1 MPSFFCFVVVLG
13 PGTPR
18 PRREAGPSRSAGG
31 GPAEPGGGVPGLGR
45 LYRYSRAKASPAA
58 CTVWSMSPWVW
69 A

>member
-18 PRREAGPSRSAGG
+18 PAEGGGPPAPRE

-45 LYRYSRAKASPAA
+45 LYRYSREKASPAA